1 MEAYTSRN
9 PASSAAT
16 WIKRN
21 VAILYGVGYS
31 KGFINGFLSWY
42 LSLLLYNWGLAVFAA
57 VRLIAQVLDSIAN
70 VAGGYLADRIG
81 RKPTLIITDVVYASS
96 ILCLL
101 KPGLVPLAVILFYV
115 ADGLPTSAS
124 FVMRMESV
132 PENWRG
138 KIISLGPALSYA
150 SYAAGSFVLGI
161 AVASYGQTFAVY
173 LILAVALAGLA
184 ARFLLVETLRKA
196 SASTS
201 MSYFKE
207 LRHVFT
213 AGEYRIAIAA
223 MSLLGISFAISPF
236 LAPFLKDVV
245 GMDERGIAL
254 FFTLY
259 NLVPIPFS
267 LALGHLVDVYRSSI
281 PKFLAA
287 LLLLDAPFIA
297 AFALLS
303 PHAPIFAYAML
314 GSVSLASIY
323 RAAFNIYMSDVFKT
337 HRGLLVA
344 LNAVLMANLPGVAV
358 PLVAALWATLGPSPA
373 ILLAAATRI
382 AAAIL
387 LFNKFPRRLAAP

>member
-1 MEAYTSRN
+1 M
-9 PASSAAT
+9 T
-16 WIKRN
+16 WIRRN

-31 KGFINGFLSWY
+31 KGFVNGFLTWY

-81 RKPTLIITDVVYASS
+81 RKPTLIITDVVYVSS

-101 KPGLVPLAVILFYV
+101 KPELVPLAVVLFYV

-124 FVMRMESV
+124 FVMRIESA

-150 SYAAGSFVLGI
+150 SHAAGSFVLGL
-161 AVASYGQTFAVY
+161 AAASYGQALAVY

-184 ARFLLVETLRKA
+184 ARFFLVETLRRV

-201 MSYFKE
+201 VSYFKE

-213 AGEYRIAIAA
+213 AGEYRVAVAA
-223 MSLLGISFAISPF
+223 MWLLGVSFAVSPF

-245 GMDERGIAL
+245 GMDEGGIAL

-259 NLVPIPFS
+259 NLAPIPIS
-267 LALGHLVDVYRSSI
+267 LVLGHLVDVYKNSI
-281 PKFLAA
+281 PRFLAT
-287 LLLLDAPFIA
+287 LLILDAPLIA
-297 AFALLS
+297 VFALLS
-303 PHAPIFAYAML
+303 PQAPVFAYAML

-344 LNAVLMANLPGVAV
+344 LNAILMANLPGIAA
-358 PLVAALWATLGPSPA
+358 PLVAAMWAALGPSLA
-373 ILLAAATRI
+373 VLLVATATRI
-382 AAAIL
+382 AAAL
-387 LFNKFPRRLAAP
+387 LLLRMS